1 MTPVP
6 VVDAQGTHR
15 AIGLAIGRAVPDRIA
30 GMARNYQLLFEHSP
44 QLKLTWPQAA
54 LQARQYLPFIESA
67 VPQYLAELQ
76 GLAEGSGV
84 PFDDLL
90 ICNCFEE
97 LTGDLLFEKC
107 TSVAFAPEHTQ
118 DQHTLLG
125 HTEDWLPID
134 RAWQYVVRVRPDDEA
149 PFIAAVY
156 GGLLANVGLNGA
168 GVAQCINSMYPTDAR
183 PGLPRVFV
191 GRHVLTAP
199 RLGVAI
205 ERALHPRR
213 AAGYNHVLAD
223 EHGEL
228 YNLETTARQFD
239 LLYGRPGYVAHANNY
254 LSDRLR
260 DLEDQPDQLVGSHV
274 RANRADHLARQLM
287 PRGAVTRADVQR
299 ILSDHVNH
307 PYSICSH
314 AEDVPLLEQSVTISA
329 YLLDVHARTLWY
341 CYGNPCQGEFAP
353 IPLEA

>member
-6 VVDAQGTHR
+6 VVDAHGTHYD
-15 AIGLAIGRAVPDRIA
+15 IGLAIGHAVPERIV
-30 GMARNYQLLFEHSP
+30 GMVHSYQTLFAQSSD
-44 QLKLTWPQAA
+44 LKMTWEQAA
-54 LQARQYLPFIESA
+54 LQARHYLPFIEA
-67 VPQYLAELQ
+67 ATPDYLSEIQ
-76 GLAEGSGV
+76 GMAAGSGV

-97 LTGDLLFEKC
+97 LTSDLLFEKC
-107 TSVAFAPEHTQ
+107 TVVAFAPEHTQ

-134 RAWQYVVRVRPDDEA
+134 REWQYVVRVRPDDEV

-168 GVAQCINSMYPTDAR
+168 GVAQCINSTYPTDVR
-183 PGLPRVFV
+183 LGLPRVFIA
-191 GRHVLTAP
+191 RHVLTAP
-199 RLGVAI
+199 RIGEAI

-239 LLYGRPGYVAHANNY
+239 LLYGRDGYLAHANNY
-254 LSDRLR
+254 LSPRLR
-260 DLEDQPDQLVGSHV
+260 DLEDQPDQLIGSHV
-274 RANRADHLARQLM
+274 RVNRADRLAQQLTR
-287 PRGAVTRADVQR
+287 RGAITRADVQH

-314 AEDVPLLEQSVTISA
+314 AEEVPLMEQSVTISA
-329 YLLDVHARTLWY
+329 YILDVQARTLWY
-341 CYGNPCQGEFAP
+341 CYGNPCQGEFVP
-353 IPLEA
+353 IPLET